1 MSAECNF
8 RQKSRVNFSCM
19 TSDKPGEKVCCRNG
33 CLLTAM
39 MPPLLLR
46 LVLQDGINDS
56 LVNKISNLY
65 KQLTNP
71 HDRAVFTGGMHTGA
85 STRWGGIQ
93 ELLDDQGN
101 MCCPDC
107 GCAEH
112 PSLDHVLWRC
122 PFYERFRNHP
132 SPSCP
137 LARRLGSN
145 SNVTVSEPLDLIS
158 QMGKIRAAEVVLWHR
173 VRFAVG

>member
-1 MSAECNF
+1 MAI
-8 RQKSRVNFSCM
+8 
-19 TSDKPGEKVCCRNG
+19 
-33 CLLTAM
+33 LL
-39 MPPLLLR
+39 PFGISGILR
-46 LVLQDGINDS
+46 PFFLTEVEETNSVRPICILKA
-56 LVNKISNLY
+56 LKIVW
-65 KQLTNP
+65 
-71 HDRAVFTGGMHTGA
+71 AGA
-85 STRWGGIQ
+85 Q

-122 PFYERFRNHP
+122 PFYAKFRNHP

-158 QMGKIRAAEVVLWHR
+158 QMGKTRAAEVVHPNEY
-173 VRFAVG
+173 

>member
-1 MSAECNF
+1 MHDLRQAWRKSLLQKWLSSDCNDAAIAA
-8 RQKSRVNFSCM
+8 Q
-19 TSDKPGEKVCCRNG
+19 TG
-33 CLLTAM
+33 
-39 MPPLLLR
+39 
-46 LVLQDGINDS
+46 LQDGINDS

-173 VRFAVG
+173 VRLQLAEV